1 MDLDVKPPGGA
12 SSFPRRE
19 ARARQT
25 RRDVLAAASR
35 LFVADGYGS
44 TTLQGV
50 ADEAGVAVQTIYA
63 VFGNKRALL
72 EQLLDVAIAGDDE
85 RVAVNDLEWME
96 PVFSAP
102 TAGERLQAYAA
113 VGRRIQERAGD
124 LFGVLESAA
133 SIDSELVELAQ
144 MTEGRRR
151 TGAGSVIESVLSV
164 GRIRP
169 GLDVERATD
178 LLWMLNGSAVFRHLV
193 RRAGWSPDEY
203 QQWLATAMVEQLL
216 DPAVND

>member
-1 MDLDVKPPGGA
+1 MTTATGNVTPAL
-12 SSFPRRE
+12 E
-19 ARARQT
+19 TQRAQLRAA
-25 RRDVLAAASR
+25 VSLAAR
-35 LFVADGYGS
+35 VVPTHYP
-44 TTLQGV
+44 
-50 ADEAGVAVQTIYA
+50 
-63 VFGNKRALL
+63 L
-72 EQLLDVAIAGDDE
+72 ETFI
-85 RVAVNDLEWME
+85 AVNPLAGLEGMPFE
-96 PVFSAP
+96 
-102 TAGERLQAYAA
+102 QAI
-113 VGRRIQERAGD
+113 RRAGD